1 MACCRHTAILVLMIT
16 RARTCLGWAILA
28 ASLAAAGPALAAE
41 KKPAPKNLPG
51 VEGDYQIVKPF
62 VPEPEP
68 DQAPAAKIGG
78 WDVKV
83 SGQLTIDIGTGGLP
97 LPRN

>member
-1 MACCRHTAILVLMIT
+1 MLT
-16 RARTCLGWAILA
+16 RARTCLGFAILA
-28 ASLAAAGPALAAE
+28 ASVAVAGLAVAAE
-41 KKPAPKNLPG
+41 KKAAPANLPG
-51 VEGDYQIVKPF
+51 VEGDYKIVKPYA
-62 VPEPEP
+62 PEP

-83 SGQLTIDIGTGGLP
+83 SGQLTIDVGTGHLP

>member
-1 MACCRHTAILVLMIT
+1 MIT
-16 RARTCLGWAILA
+16 RARTRLGWAILA

-41 KKPAPKNLPG
+41 KKPVPKNLPG
-51 VEGDYQIVKPF
+51 VDGNYRIVKPYA
-62 VPEPEP
+62 PEPEP

>member
-1 MACCRHTAILVLMIT
+1 MACRRHTAILVLMIT

-28 ASLAAAGPALAAE
+28 ASLAAAVPAFAAE
-41 KKPAPKNLPG
+41 KKSAPKNLPG
-51 VEGDYQIVKPF
+51 VEGDYQIVKPY
-62 VPEPEP
+62 VPEAEP
-68 DQAPAAKIGG
+68 DQAPAAKIGE

-83 SGQLTIDIGTGGLP
+83 SGQLTIDVGTGRVP

>member
-1 MACCRHTAILVLMIT
+1 MIM
-16 RARTCLGWAILA
+16 RARTCLGWAIVA
-28 ASLAAAGPALAAE
+28 ASLAAAAPAFAAE
-41 KKPAPKNLPG
+41 KKPASKKLPG
-51 VEGDYQIVKPF
+51 VEGDYQIVKPY

-68 DQAPAAKIGG
+68 DQAPSAKTGG

-83 SGQLTIDIGTGGLP
+83 SGQLTIDVGTGGLP

>member
-1 MACCRHTAILVLMIT
+1 MIT
-16 RARTCLGWAILA
+16 RATTCLGWTILA
-28 ASLAAAGPALAAE
+28 ASIAAAGPGLAAE

-51 VEGDYQIVKPF
+51 VEGDYRIVKPYA
-62 VPEPEP
+62 PEPE
-68 DQAPAAKIGG
+68 PAAKIGG

-83 SGQLTIDIGTGGLP
+83 SGQLTIDVGAGGLP